1 MSPHGDLIAFGLC
14 LLVLAF
20 PLVWYLLS
28 LIDDANEERKR
39 HNRAVERAS
48 WRLYW
53 QIRRLGDCDGTE
65 NPPVSFRSVAEAE
78 NAIIRGG
85 RS

>member
-39 HNRAVERAS
+39 HNEAVELHNFRIQRALA
-48 WRLYW
+48 RLPRCPYMS
-53 QIRRLGDCDGTE
+53 RR
-65 NPPVSFRSVAEAE
+65 RS
-78 NAIIRGG
+78 
-85 RS
+85 

>member
-1 MSPHGDLIAFGLC
+1 MSPHGDLINFGAC
-14 LLVLAF
+14 LALFAI
-20 PLVWYLLS
+20 PAVWYYLWTRHTMMHEQL
-28 LIDDANEERKR
+28 R

-53 QIRRLGDCDGTE
+53 QVRELATDDDD
-65 NPPVSFRSVAEAE
+65 EAV
-78 NAIIRGG
+78 IRG